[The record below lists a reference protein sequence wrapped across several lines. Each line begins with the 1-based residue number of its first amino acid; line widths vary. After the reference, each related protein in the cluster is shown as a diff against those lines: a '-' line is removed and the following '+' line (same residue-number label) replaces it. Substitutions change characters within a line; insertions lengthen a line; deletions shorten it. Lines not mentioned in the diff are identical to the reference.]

1 MAEQRADI
9 RQADLVLGGTD
20 LLLGTLKDK
29 GFLQP
34 IRPVL
39 MLPEVL
45 DTSAWFRRKLWFAD
59 TEDKFVARWRAV
71 PYTAALSKQE
81 ASGSGLA
88 MRHLMGQ
95 RTERHGAPLRLRFII

>member
-1 MAEQRADI
+1 MAEQCACI

-59 TEDKFVARWRAV
+59 TEIN
-71 PYTAALSKQE
+71 LSPC
-81 ASGSGLA
+81 
-88 MRHLMGQ
+88 
-95 RTERHGAPLRLRFII
+95 GAPSPTPRLVSIRT